1 MCATFAASSFAA
13 EDRTTDPLELELEL
27 DLELEREE
35 LELDFDLDEVEL
47 GLDLDEQDSE
57 SGCRNDSEGFFLPEP
72 SLLIFRRFA
81 FAFGAM
87 PKGNVRLVS
96 SSLGFVGPF
105 HFRSNAILKENLL
118 PSTSHVGCGVW
129 ISSLRLYT
137 VTFT

>member
-1 MCATFAASSFAA
+1 MSATFAASSFAA

-87 PKGNVRLVS
+87 PKGNVRL

-118 PSTSHVGCGVW
+118 PSTSHVGCRVW